1 MSDLGLRLDVVV
13 MKPTHVADLEEQALE
28 VRELVW
34 GQAQETCVRVQD
46 ASSEGLV
53 GVEGICERRRRYTKG
68 EVSLS
73 TTVYA
78 MSVKSTYR

>member
-1 MSDLGLRLDVVV
+1 
-13 MKPTHVADLEEQALE
+13 MKPTHVADLEEQTLE

-34 GQAQETCVRVQD
+34 CQAQETCVRVQD
-46 ASSEGLV
+46 GPSEGLV
-53 GVEGICERRRRYTKG
+53 GVEGICERRERYTKG